1 MSAIHDAAA
10 ALLRQLPPE
19 RAHRAVLWGLSHGLG
34 PRQSGADDPI
44 LASNLWQRSFA
55 NPIGLAAGFDKNAGA
70 LRGLM
75 QLGLGFVEV
84 GGVTPKPQRG
94 NPRPR
99 LFRLPGDRAVINRMG
114 FNNDGLDVIHRRL
127 QQRQAAADQI
137 LGINLAANTDTHD
150 PIADFALLVRTLAP
164 LAGFLTI
171 DISCPNTANG
181 QMFLSPAPL
190 RDLLDRLQDERRA
203 VTPGQSAPPML
214 AKLAP
219 DIDDDALAPIIATLE
234 AANIDG
240 IIVCNSTTARP
251 GDLTDANKGER
262 GGLSG
267 KPLFKR
273 STELLRRVYGLTGG
287 KIPLIGVGG
296 IASGADAYAKIR
308 AGASLV
314 QLYTALVYA
323 GPSLIVKI
331 KRDLATLLQ
340 RDGFPTLTAAIGA
353 DQKPAKEK
361 HPE

>member
-1 MSAIHDAAA
+1 MSAIHDTAA

-19 RAHRAVLWGLSHGLG
+19 LAHNTTLWAMAHGLG
-34 PRQSGADDPI
+34 PRQSGTDDAI
-44 LASNLWQRSFA
+44 LASNLWARSFS
-55 NPIGLAAGFDKNAGA
+55 NPIGIAAGFDKNARA
-70 LRGLM
+70 LGGLM

-99 LFRLPGDRAVINRMG
+99 LFRLPRDRAVINRMG
-114 FNNDGLDVIHRRL
+114 FNNDGLDSIQQRL
-127 QQRQAAADQI
+127 AQRQAPANQI
-137 LGINLAANTDTHD
+137 LGINLAANTDSDD
-150 PIADFALLVRTLAP
+150 PVGDFALLVRTLAP

-181 QMFLSPAPL
+181 QVFLSPEPL

-203 VTPGQSAPPML
+203 VTPGQSVPPML

-219 DIDDDALAPIIATLE
+219 DIDADALPPLIATLE
-234 AANIDG
+234 AAAIDG
-240 IIVCNSTTARP
+240 IIICNSTTDRP
-251 GDLTDANKGER
+251 GDLTDPNKAER

-273 STELLRRVYGLTGG
+273 STELLHRIYSLTGG
-287 KIPLIGVGG
+287 NIPLIGVGG
-296 IASGADAYAKIR
+296 VASGGDAYAKIR

-331 KRDLATLLQ
+331 KRDLATLLY
-340 RDGFPTLTAAIGA
+340 RDGFTSLTSAIGA
-353 DQKPAKEK
+353 DHKQPN
-361 HPE
+361 